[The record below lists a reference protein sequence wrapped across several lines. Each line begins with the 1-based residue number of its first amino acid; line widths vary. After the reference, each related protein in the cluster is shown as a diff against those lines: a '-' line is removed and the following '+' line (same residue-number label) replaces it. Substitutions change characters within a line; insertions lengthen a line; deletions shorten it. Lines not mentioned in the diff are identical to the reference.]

1 MRDPGRA
8 TACASETARV
18 SASGAGFSLFG
29 DPHPRPR
36 GKRLTHCVPGS
47 PARSSGALAQ
57 LSQGPPPALPNMPG
71 FRTNKAAG
79 RATKQT
85 LKLVHGHMIVQSR
98 PVTAPD
104 PSLLGG
110 TMTMS
115 SAALRTTS
123 PTRGVDAAGYYDLGG
138 RYSIR
143 SQSRD
148 RSAKV
153 HHLPY
158 GPSQLPNFLKFDR
171 KARADTPK
179 PRATPTTPPRAPSSR
194 PPPPPSPPPAA
205 LAAARFLA
213 RSRGAAV

>member
-1 MRDPGRA
+1 
-8 TACASETARV
+8 
-18 SASGAGFSLFG
+18 
-29 DPHPRPR
+29 
-36 GKRLTHCVPGS
+36 
-47 PARSSGALAQ
+47 
-57 LSQGPPPALPNMPG
+57 MPG

-158 GPSQLPNFLKFDR
+158 GPESQLPNFLKFDR
-171 KARADTPK
+171 KARAKHTETARDADDTPVARPLPARPLR
-179 PRATPTTPPRAPSSR
+179 PRRRGRAR
-194 PPPPPSPPPAA
+194 ARA
-205 LAAARFLA
+205 LFLA